1 MRSSKGTGKAKPKA
15 EPPEQVEEAGKAKP
29 GKKPPARM
37 KTTPGKA
44 KPEPPVPASSETS
57 SLVDSDYN
65 RKKLHKKGV
74 NLMADEKLE
83 EACEVFEQALR
94 IDPDNVETLL
104 KLGYARFHL
113 DQHIEAL
120 KAYDRVLEIDV
131 THPEAWNLKSLVDY
145 EQKSYSKA
153 LEAVENAVESDPTY
167 GMAWYNKACYL
178 SLLSQV
184 PESLEALKRS
194 IEIDVKNAR
203 KAVKDRDFV
212 NVRVEEGF
220 RRIIEVVVLESI
232 RQGYHTIGA
241 IVWTT
246 FLNKVDA
253 EEALTKLLEK
263 GLIVKHEK
271 REGFH
276 RIPTYDLAKK
286 IADRVT
292 TEKRGFLGLTRKK
305 MPGSV
310 QNLRLLG
317 ESVQIAKASIEEE
330 DVEKTLSSLEAFVDP
345 QKCGPLMI
353 GQFFEEHRDI
363 RLWKVR
369 LDHRGRDYLLEHKER
384 MLNILD
390 NIGVTVTKKM
400 RDGTEEAAHSP
411 ERSQ

>member
-1 MRSSKGTGKAKPKA
+1 MRSRKGASKTKAKA
-15 EPPEQVEEAGKAKP
+15 EPPTPAEDAGKAKP
-29 GKKPPARM
+29 EA
-37 KTTPGKA
+37 
-44 KPEPPVPASSETS
+44 EPPVPVESDHS

-94 IDPDNVETLL
+94 IDPNSVETLL
-104 KLGYARFHL
+104 KLGYARFHM
-113 DQHIEAL
+113 DQHIDAL

-145 EQKSYSKA
+145 EQKNYSKA

-232 RQGYHTIGA
+232 RQGYHTIGS
-241 IVWTT
+241 IIWTT

-253 EEALTKLLEK
+253 EEALTKLMEK

-286 IADRVT
+286 IADRVV

-305 MPGSV
+305 ISGSI
-310 QNLRLLG
+310 QSLRLLS
-317 ESVQIAKASIEEE
+317 ESVQISKTSIEEE
-330 DVEKTLSSLEAFVDP
+330 DVGKTISSLEAFIDP

-353 GQFFEEHRDI
+353 EQFFEEHRDI

-369 LDHRGRDYLLEHKER
+369 LEHRGRDYLLEHKER
-384 MLNILD
+384 MLNILE
-390 NIGVTVTKKM
+390 NIGVTVTKKL
-400 RDGTEEAAHSP
+400 RDDAAEAHSP